1 MSHQSNNVRVAQSR
15 HGLDDVSTAMI
26 KIGVNVVKRNPIKV
40 GAYVVGLLICVAF
53 SGFAITDTQRA
64 NYYQHLDSINHVPL
78 YEVEEKLVS
87 ASIGYR
93 ATKGWF
99 WSCDA
104 TCQEYK
110 AQMDSY
116 QREYNVLKYD
126 EELKMSSA
134 KASLG
139 LFSEHG
145 VDETRG
151 LFWERFT
158 QGKGFATRQSKWDA
172 LFMGISAMGRDESIF
187 EYAFR
192 VIINMLFNF
201 TIGVFGA
208 VVAFIWGLGGIVRTY
223 QANFLAGATFFL
235 FGSLAAISF
244 ALTWIIGLYVATAG
258 TVYVGAK
265 LIASNM
271 RIQDNPNNAQYRRRM
286 Q

>member
-1 MSHQSNNVRVAQSR
+1 MSRSDVRVAQSR
-15 HGLDDVSTAMI
+15 GGLDDASTVMI
-26 KIGVNVVKRNPIKV
+26 KLGVDVVKRNPLKV
-40 GAYVVGLLICVAF
+40 GAYVVGLLICLAF

-64 NYYQHLDSINHVPL
+64 NYYHHLDSINHAPL
-78 YEVEEKLVS
+78 YDVEERLVS
-87 ASIGYR
+87 ASINYR
-93 ATKGWF
+93 NTKGWF

-104 TCQEYK
+104 RCQEYK
-110 AQMDSY
+110 AQMDTY
-116 QREYNVLKYD
+116 QAQYNVLKYD
-126 EELKMSSA
+126 EEQKMSSA

-145 VDETRG
+145 VEETRG

-158 QGKGFATRQSKWDA
+158 QGKGFAARQSKWDA
-172 LFMGISAMGRDESIF
+172 LFIGISGMGRNESIF

-223 QANFLAGATFFL
+223 QANILSGATFFL
-235 FGSLAAISF
+235 LASLAAVSF

-271 RIQDNPNNAQYRRRM
+271 RIQDNPNSAQYRRRM